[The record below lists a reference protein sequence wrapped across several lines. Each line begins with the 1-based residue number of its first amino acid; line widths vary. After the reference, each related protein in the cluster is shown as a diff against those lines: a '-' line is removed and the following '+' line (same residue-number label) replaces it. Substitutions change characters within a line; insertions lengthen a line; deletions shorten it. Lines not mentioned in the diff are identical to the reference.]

1 MDIHRLFSALRRRI
15 WIMILMAVLGAGAA
29 SAFVYFFPVVFNY
42 QADSSV
48 YIMNVIKEQDGKMI
62 STEGLFYNR
71 SLVQNYGELIKSRR
85 VTDEALRNLQTQG
98 IVINEKELNKAVV
111 MTMKT
116 DSDIMVVSTTWS
128 DPQIAA
134 IMSNAVSGAFVNT
147 LNELTNSNSV
157 GILDQARPPLI
168 PLSTTTASLRVL
180 IGLLAGFLIGFGIIY
195 IQELLDTTVRTIEEI
210 EEDLNLKVIGI
221 IPEHQIK

>member
-29 SAFVYFFPVVFNY
+29 SAFVHFFPVVSDY
-42 QADSSV
+42 QADSSI
-48 YIMNVIKEQDGKMI
+48 YIMNVVAEQNGKSI

-85 VTDEALRNLQTQG
+85 VTDEVLRKLQNQG
-98 IVINEKELNKAVV
+98 VVLTEKQLNKAVV
-111 MTMKT
+111 MNVKP
-116 DSDIMVVSTTWS
+116 DSDIMVVNATWS

-134 IMSNAVSGAFVNT
+134 IISNAVSGAFVDT
-147 LNELTNSNSV
+147 LNELTSSSSV

-168 PLSTTTASLRVL
+168 PQNTASAPIRVL
-180 IGLLAGFLIGFGIIY
+180 IGGLAGLLLGFGIIY

-210 EEDLNLKVIGI
+210 ENDLNIKVIGI

>member
-15 WIMILMAVLGAGAA
+15 WILILMAVLGAGAA
-29 SAFVYFFPVVFNY
+29 SAFVYFFPVVLNY

-48 YIMNVIKEQDGKMI
+48 YIMNVVKEQNGKSI

-71 SLVQNYGELIKSRR
+71 SLVQNYGELIKSQR
-85 VTDEALRNLQTQG
+85 VTDEALHNLQNQG
-98 IVINEKELNKAVV
+98 IVLTEKQLNKAVV
-111 MTMKT
+111 MTIKT
-116 DSDIMVVSTTWS
+116 DSDIMTVSTTWS

-134 IMSNAVSGAFVNT
+134 IISNAISSAFVNT

-157 GILDQARPPLI
+157 GILDQARPPAI
-168 PLSTTTASLRVL
+168 PLNTSTAPLRVL
-180 IGLLAGFLIGFGIIY
+180 IGLLAGLLIGFGVVY
-195 IQELLDTTVRTIEEI
+195 IQELLDTTIRTIEEI
-210 EEDLNLKVIGI
+210 EKDLNIKVIGI